1 MKMADMGI
9 MSTLTPLWIDAQA
22 FIPNLVAAI
31 IILVIGY
38 IIGRVVGYVV
48 KEILQR
54 TNVDDYFEEQG
65 DLQFE
70 LSGIFSVIGKWIIYL
85 IFIQQAALALE
96 VTAITDI
103 VGKIVTWI
111 PGLVGAIAVFLA
123 GYGIAIY
130 SKKQII
136 GSETLYSNI
145 LGKVI
150 FFFVIYVAIA
160 TALPLVGIQAGLL
173 NNILLI
179 IMGSVG
185 AGFAIASGLGLKD
198 IFHDEAERYIEE
210 KR

>member
-1 MKMADMGI
+1 MEDMGI
-9 MSTLTPLWIDAQA
+9 VSALTPLWTQTKN
-22 FIPNLVAAI
+22 FLPNFVAALV
-31 IILVIGY
+31 ILVIGY

-48 KEILQR
+48 KEVLDR
-54 TNVDDYFEEQG
+54 TNVDDYLEEQG
-65 DLQFE
+65 DLKFE
-70 LSGIFSVIGKWIIYL
+70 LSAIFSTIGKWIIYL
-85 IFIQQAALALE
+85 VFIQQAAMSLE
-96 VTAITDI
+96 VPAITQI
-103 VGKIVTWI
+103 VGKVVTWI
-111 PGLVGAIAVFLA
+111 PGLVGAVVVFLA

-145 LGKVI
+145 LGKVV
-150 FFFVIYVAIA
+150 FFFVIYVAVA
-160 TALPLVGIQAGLL
+160 TALPLVGIQAELL

-198 IFHDEAERYIEE
+198 IFHEEAERYIEE